1 MTSLAR
7 SGYRAIATLCAE
19 VVAHVPLLERPLVRL
34 GISVWD
40 VPGAGRFYR
49 SVAGRYADRL
59 RQSRRPFR
67 RVRVGDSTLVLDV
80 TEFTTSSL
88 YFGNVLYEPQTTQY
102 FRRHLG
108 RGSVFADVGAN
119 HGYFTIL
126 AAALVGEEGRVFA
139 FEPNP
144 PVYEQ
149 LVQHVRL
156 NRFDERVVLLQ
167 EALSD
172 TAGDGRRLFVSNCP
186 GNSGLSSLTPA
197 EESIAA
203 GSLSA
208 DRTIPVRTDTFDRW
222 LAAAGVER
230 VDLVKIDTEGAE
242 AHVVRGMSKALQE
255 KRVGRVVCETQW
267 GSEAHVR
274 LCASGLVPELLETNG
289 TLANIAYAQP
299 R

>member
-1 MTSLAR
+1 M
-7 SGYRAIATLCAE
+7 
-19 VVAHVPLLERPLVRL
+19 VRL

-59 RQSRRPFR
+59 RRSPSRFR
-67 RVRVGDSTLVLDV
+67 RVMVGDTTLVLDV
-80 TEFTTSSL
+80 TEFTTASL
-88 YFGNVLYEPQTTQY
+88 FLGNVPYEPQTTQF

-108 RGSVFADVGAN
+108 CGSVFADVGAN
-119 HGYFTIL
+119 HGYFTVL

-149 LVQHVRL
+149 LAEHVRL
-156 NRFDERVVLLQ
+156 NHFEQRVVLLQ

-172 TAGDGRRLFVSNCP
+172 TVGEGARLFVSQCP
-186 GNSGLSSLTPA
+186 DNSGLSSLTPGA
-197 EESIAA
+197 ESIAA
-203 GSLSA
+203 GSLSEA
-208 DRTIPVRTDTFDRW
+208 STIRVRTDTFDRW
-222 LAAAGVER
+222 LASGSVER

-242 AHVVRGMSKALQE
+242 AHVVRGMSHALRE
-255 KRVGRVVCETQW
+255 KRIGAVVCETQW
-267 GSEAHVR
+267 GSEAHEL
-274 LCASGLVPELLETNG
+274 LCASGLVPAVLETAG
-289 TLANIAYAQP
+289 TLANIAYELP

>member
-7 SGYRAIATLCAE
+7 SVYRVMATRCAG
-19 VVAHVPLLERPLVRL
+19 VVAQVPLLERPLVRL
-34 GISVWD
+34 GSLVWD

-59 RQSRRPFR
+59 RRSHSQFR
-67 RVRVGDSTLVLDV
+67 RVRVGDTTLVLDV

-149 LVQHVRL
+149 LDQHVRL

-172 TAGDGRRLFVSNCP
+172 TAGDGRRLFVSQSA

-222 LAAAGVER
+222 LAASGVER

-242 AHVVRGMSKALQE
+242 AQVVRGMSRALQE
-255 KRVGRVVCETQW
+255 QRVGGVVCETQW